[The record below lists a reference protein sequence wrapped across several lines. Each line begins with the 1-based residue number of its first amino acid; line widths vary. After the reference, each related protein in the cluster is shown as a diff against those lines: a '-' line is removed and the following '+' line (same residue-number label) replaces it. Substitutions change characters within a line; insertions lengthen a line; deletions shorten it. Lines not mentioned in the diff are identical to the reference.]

1 MWSSGLQSITSLSA
15 FPKSGVTYLSFLLF
29 HSFFSDDRDIHDLE
43 RKYILDIHAYPNAVF
58 GDPQAPR
65 LIKSHFPYNPANPAV
80 RATGKAIYLIRHPID
95 VMMSAWDF
103 GHLIQGGDR
112 GTQSPAFR
120 AYVHRW
126 LTTGGGTFPEF
137 GPWVLHV
144 RSWLGQSTIPVH
156 VVTYENL
163 VDAPDRELKAILD
176 FIGVAVSP
184 ERQRI
189 AIERSS
195 MKSMAAL
202 ETQEVEKRVDG
213 IFFRNSL
220 ATGYGQGHRF
230 INKGYR
236 KSYQTLLMPE
246 EREIADKVF
255 GAEIARY
262 FGGAS

>member
-1 MWSSGLQSITSLSA
+1 MWSFGLQSITSLSA

-29 HSFFSDDRDIHDLE
+29 HSFFSDDHDIHDLE
-43 RKYILDIHAYPNAVF
+43 RKYILDIHAYPNATF
-58 GDPQAPR
+58 TDPRAPR

-103 GHLIQGGDR
+103 NHLIKGGDR

-120 AYVHRW
+120 AYVHQW
-126 LTTGGGTFPEF
+126 LGTGGGTFPEF

-144 RSWLGQSTIPVH
+144 QSWLGQSAVPVH
-156 VVTYENL
+156 LVTYENL

-176 FIGVAVSP
+176 FIGVQVPA
-184 ERQRI
+184 ERQRL
-189 AIERSS
+189 AIQRSS

-202 ETQEVEKRVDG
+202 ESQEVEQRIDG

-220 ATGYGQGHRF
+220 AAGYGQGHRF
-230 INKGYR
+230 VNKGYR
-236 KSYQTLLMPE
+236 ESYDTVLTQQ
-246 EREIADKVF
+246 ERATADRTF
-255 GAEIARY
+255 GAEISKY
-262 FGGAS
+262 FGGSS